1 MKDFSCFLAIYHL
14 YFRWLFMQN
23 IRLKLKQASA
33 VLGVSPKDLQNL
45 VQFGVLRPAQ
55 RNRICWFDTSLL
67 LQAKVAFYLKDSLGS
82 SSDLLA
88 RFTTALSR
96 DLSSTK
102 LSELKDVSLRSRPA
116 SGKDAVEIRIPLR
129 SLAMELEKQFPRA
142 RVSRDLPRGRKR
154 AGWKKDFLRSLETA
168 AAEME
173 NVSEE
178 EVLKTV
184 RETRAMLA
192 RSKRPPV
199 QNMLAQSK
207 RSMSPSSREVSGPR
221 RPNSTRKKLPEITV
235 VASAKTKTA

>member
-1 MKDFSCFLAIYHL
+1 
-14 YFRWLFMQN
+14 MQN

-55 RNRICWFDTSLL
+55 RNRVFWFDMDLL

-88 RFTTALSR
+88 RFTTALSQN
-96 DLSSTK
+96 LVGGK

-116 SGKDAVEIRIPLR
+116 SSKDAVEIRIPLR
-129 SLAMELEKQFPRA
+129 SLAMELEKQLPRA
-142 RVSRDLPRGRKR
+142 SVSRDLPRGRKR
-154 AGWKKDFLRSLETA
+154 AGWKKDFLQCLEAA
-168 AAEME
+168 AAEMG

-178 EVLKTV
+178 DVLKTIQ
-184 RETRAMLA
+184 ETRGMLA
-192 RSKRPPV
+192 RRKRRPV
-199 QNMLAQSK
+199 PEKLSQSK
-207 RSMSPSSREVSGPR
+207 QSMKQSSDEVRGPR
-221 RPNSTRKKLPEITV
+221 KPSSTRKKLPEITV